1 MNTTMASHQS
11 ATAEPKRGARSSRR
25 VIASWIFQIIAVL
38 ILGQTL
44 FFKFTGAEESIYIF
58 ETLGVEPWGRY
69 GSGLVEFTAIVLL
82 LIPRTVVLG
91 AGLALAVMLGAIASH
106 LGPLGIE
113 VQDDGG
119 LLFALA
125 NIVALAAMAIIAL
138 RPRQVR
144 TLLRLIIKEN
154 KRT

>member
-1 MNTTMASHQS
+1 MNTTMASPQS
-11 ATAEPKRGARSSRR
+11 ASAGSKRGARPSPR
-25 VIASWIFQIIAVL
+25 VITSWILQIIAVL

-58 ETLGVEPWGRY
+58 ETLGMEPWGRY
-69 GSGLVEFTAIVLL
+69 GSGLAEFTAIVLL

-106 LGPLGIE
+106 LGPLGID
-113 VQDDGG
+113 VQGDGG

-125 NIVALAAMAIIAL
+125 NVVALSSIAIIAL
-138 RPRQVR
+138 RPHQVR
-144 TLLRLIIKEN
+144 ALLSLITREN
-154 KRT
+154 KQT